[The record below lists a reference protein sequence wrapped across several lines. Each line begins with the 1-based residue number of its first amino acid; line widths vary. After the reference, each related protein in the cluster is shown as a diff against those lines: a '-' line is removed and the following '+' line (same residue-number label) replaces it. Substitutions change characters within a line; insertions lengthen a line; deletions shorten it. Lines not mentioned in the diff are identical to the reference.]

1 MVDPLAK
8 ICTRC
13 GAHYDASAAFCTRDG
28 TPLGT
33 ESEEPDLYVGQTLLG
48 QFRIEEKVGAGGMGT
63 VYRARQIGVDRH
75 VAIKILHP
83 ELVQNAD
90 AVRRFQ
96 REARVSAALDHPNVV
111 RVILFGQLPDGA
123 LYLIMEYLEGR
134 SLSDLI
140 RIEGAL
146 PPARALHITTQICDA
161 IGEAHQ
167 QGVVHRDVKPENVH
181 LVTRGRD
188 LDFVK
193 VLDFGIARFLW
204 GEQTMVTQSGL
215 IFGTARYISPEGAAG
230 ETTDARSDVYSIGV
244 LCYQLLCG
252 ETPFDSPS
260 PVALLM
266 KHIHEPAQDV
276 RGRARGGQV
285 PAAVADVIARAL
297 AKNPDAR
304 FDDAIIFAEALRAA
318 ASSAGLPLGGARRA
332 TAASLVPPD
341 PQRAAAHAPAHAAA
355 HGPAGRAARAVH
367 ASDTLAAAPSP
378 YGSDASMG
386 GVSLPNGMSGRAI
399 AGLSRRPRA
408 TVLIGAFFLGAVA
421 VGGGAMLAR
430 SLGGSEQVS
439 LDRSE
444 LARRARA
451 ALDAGAYDAE
461 GAAAPGE
468 NVRDLTDRLLLADPR
483 DQDALA
489 LRAAATTRLVAVADR
504 TRGDLRWAEARAVYE
519 RALLISPNE
528 AQALQGLTIVEQ
540 HEHAAVVVAG
550 VRTLPAVPQAGET
563 VTLVAALEAGTTV
576 DVGAEPHFHVTRAGR
591 ALRGEVPATRG
602 TDGGFVGSF
611 TFPQAGEYSVFF
623 VVHEGEQRV
632 QMRAEVVVTADGG
645 ARRVA
650 VRDRRR
656 NDGDSPMV
664 LTHQQLEPVPPTV
677 IVTPTPT
684 HDGIDWNVPRELQNP
699 PPGGASPGDRT
710 PGGGA
715 SGGGNSGGGA
725 GTTPSESGGA
735 TVTAPTPTPTS
746 PPPSPPAPPAPWTGQ
761 PI

>member
-1 MVDPLAK
+1 MLDPLAK

-96 REARVSAALDHPNVV
+96 REARVSAALDHPNIV

-134 SLSDLI
+134 SLSDLS
-140 RIEGAL
+140 RVEGAL

-167 QGVVHRDVKPENVH
+167 QGVVHRDLKPENVH

-266 KHIHEPAQDV
+266 KHIHEPAPDV

-285 PAAVADVIARAL
+285 PAPVADVIARAL

-304 FDDAIIFAEALRAA
+304 FDDAIVLAEALRAA

-332 TAASLVPPD
+332 AQPASLVPPE
-341 PQRAAAHAPAHAAA
+341 PQRAAHAAQPVAHAAT
-355 HGPAGRAARAVH
+355 GRVARAVH
-367 ASDTLAAAPSP
+367 SSDTLAAAPNP
-378 YGSDASMG
+378 YGDASMD
-386 GVSLPNGMSGRAI
+386 GVSLPGGMSGRAI

-421 VGGGAMLAR
+421 VGGGALLAR

-439 LDRSE
+439 PDRAE

-451 ALDAGAYDAE
+451 ALEAGAYDAE
-461 GAAAPGE
+461 AATAPGE
-468 NVRDLTDRLLLADPR
+468 NVRELTDRLLLADPH

-504 TRGDLRWAEARAVYE
+504 ARGSLRWSEARAIYE

-528 AQALQGLTIVEQ
+528 THARQGLTIVEQ
-540 HEHAAVVVAG
+540 HEHAVVVVAG
-550 VRTLPAVPQAGET
+550 VRTLPAVPMAGET
-563 VTLVAALEAGTTV
+563 VTLVASLESGTTV

-632 QMRAEVVVTADGG
+632 QMRAEVVVTADDG

-650 VRDRRR
+650 VRERRR

-684 HDGIDWNVPRELQNP
+684 PTHDGIDWNVPRELQNR
-699 PPGGASPGDRT
+699 PPGGASPG
-710 PGGGA
+710 GG
-715 SGGGNSGGGA
+715 
-725 GTTPSESGGA
+725 GTTPSESGGG
-735 TVTAPTPTPTS
+735 TVTAPTPTP
-746 PPPSPPAPPAPWTGQ
+746 PPPSPPAPPAPWTGL

>member
-33 ESEEPDLYVGQTLLG
+33 ESEEPDVYVGQTLLG

-266 KHIHEPAQDV
+266 KHIHEPAPDV

-285 PAAVADVIARAL
+285 PAPVADVIARAL

-318 ASSAGLPLGGARRA
+318 AGSAGLPLGGGRRTA
-332 TAASLVPPD
+332 AASLLPPE
-341 PQRAAAHAPAHAAA
+341 PQRAAQAAQPVVHAPV
-355 HGPAGRAARAVH
+355 GRVARVVH
-367 ASDTLAAAPSP
+367 ASDTLAAAPNP

-386 GVSLPNGMSGRAI
+386 GVSLPSGMSGRAI
-399 AGLSRRPRA
+399 AGLARRPRA
-408 TVLIGAFFLGAVA
+408 TVLIGAFLLGAVA

-430 SLGGSEQVS
+430 SLGGSEEVT

-461 GAAAPGE
+461 GLAPPGE
-468 NVRDLTDRLLLADPR
+468 NVRELTDRLLFADPH

-489 LRAAATTRLVAVADR
+489 LRAAATARLVAVADR
-504 TRGDLRWAEARAVYE
+504 ARGELRWAEARAIYE

-528 AQALQGLTIVEQ
+528 AQARRGLTIVEQ

-550 VRTLPAVPQAGET
+550 VRTLPAVPKAGET

-576 DVGAEPHFHVTRAGR
+576 DAGAEPHFHVTRAGR

-623 VVHEGEQRV
+623 VVHEGEARV
-632 QMRAEVVVTADGG
+632 QMRTEVVVTADDG

-650 VRDRRR
+650 VRDRPR

-684 HDGIDWNVPRELQNP
+684 HDGIDWAIP
-699 PPGGASPGDRT
+699 PAGS
-710 PGGGA
+710 PGGGGA
-715 SGGGNSGGGA
+715 GTAPPAGGGA
-725 GTTPSESGGA
+725 GTTPPESGGA
-735 TVTAPTPTPTS
+735 TVTAPTPAPTPPPPS